1 MGEAILPGSISGS
14 SASGP
19 WEHIGTYSNSNSQMR
34 VSGPSVSTLLN
45 YIVVTMRV
53 TNTFSFASGTRV
65 FLYIYN
71 VYYTMDNA
79 NQIKTGTTF
88 IFYRIHSKSFS
99 ANYQNLW
106 ILCSADGN
114 SPQAFSFSSGYVFNM
129 AENSGGDA
137 LTGATNALTIDMYGI
152 RSPYS

>member
-19 WEHIGTYSNSNSQMR
+19 WEHIGAYSNSNSQMR
-34 VSGPSVSTLLN
+34 VSGPSASALLN
-45 YIVVTMRV
+45 YIVVTVRV
-53 TNTFSFASGTRV
+53 TNTFSFASNTRV

-71 VYYTMDNA
+71 VYVTMDSA

-99 ANYQNLW
+99 DNYPNLW
-106 ILCSADGN
+106 ILYGFN
-114 SPQAFSFSSGYVFNM
+114 SNYPQTYAFSSGYVFNM
-129 AENSGGDA
+129 NADTSGTA
-137 LTGATNALTIDMYGI
+137 LTGAANALTIDMYGI